1 MKKAIQGILMLSI
14 FVMLCGCSIDYD
26 VKLSSKSIEYE
37 TSKLDV
43 CSLITQINDTKIR
56 DFNRKDGR
64 IEEGD
69 ISVNCRP
76 YTIRE
81 LGKQEVDVEIN
92 SISIPISFEVIDTT
106 PPNIKVEKSEFK
118 VEKDNEYF
126 DLKKL
131 VSISDLYDQD
141 PVVGY
146 TGSYQLD
153 KPGKYT
159 VRITAKDQ
167 SGNVAEKKITIVVT
181 EKEVQVVE
189 SKSNT
194 GGGSVSNGSSENTQ
208 PNQPQQSLPPTPTP
222 VTKPSKQF
230 LFDDGYD
237 LQTGFEACK
246 IYRGSASGTCTPLSG
261 ADGFPYGYQYIPY

>member
-14 FVMLCGCSIDYD
+14 LVMLCGCSIDYD

-56 DFNRKDGR
+56 DFNRKNGR

-167 SGNVAEKKITIVVT
+167 SGNVAEKRLRLLLRKKRYKLLSRKAIP
-181 EKEVQVVE
+181 EEV
-189 SKSNT
+189 
-194 GGGSVSNGSSENTQ
+194 
-208 PNQPQQSLPPTPTP
+208 
-222 VTKPSKQF
+222 
-230 LFDDGYD
+230 
-237 LQTGFEACK
+237 
-246 IYRGSASGTCTPLSG
+246 R
-261 ADGFPYGYQYIPY
+261 